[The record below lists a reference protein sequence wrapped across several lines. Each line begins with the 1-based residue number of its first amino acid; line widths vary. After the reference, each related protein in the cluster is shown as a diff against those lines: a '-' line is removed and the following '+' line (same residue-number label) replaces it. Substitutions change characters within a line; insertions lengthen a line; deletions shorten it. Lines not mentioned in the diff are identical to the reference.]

1 MNSYMQL
8 LKIIFVVE
16 NAFSFF
22 SFGLFLSSSFSFVRV
37 RNLFLVEENIQKI
50 IKLRGCVIIFF
61 FFFLKSKEDI
71 YLGIEY

>member
-1 MNSYMQL
+1 MQL

-22 SFGLFLSSSFSFVRV
+22 SLGLFLSSSFSFVRV

-50 IKLRGCVIIFF
+50 IKRYHLLLLLLEEQGG
-61 FFFLKSKEDI
+61 
-71 YLGIEY
+71 YLLGYRILITP